1 MRTKTQLS
9 DFNASQQGEA
19 EGLHWYI
26 DIVGSITGLF
36 NEVETL
42 KKTVEEL
49 ETKLNKIGS

>member
-9 DFNASQQGEA
+9 DFNASQQDEA